1 MISVNGDPLGVCKDG
16 ERECERKDEVGR
28 EKDRQIERSMT
39 NNRGCGQTETRSV
52 RKECDG
58 VAIWCGNMIRS
69 VEKVRCRGTVI
80 YGKIMVKNR

>member
-1 MISVNGDPLGVCKDG
+1 MISVNGDPPGVCKDG
-16 ERECERKDEVGR
+16 ERESVRKDEVER

-39 NNRGCGQTETRSV
+39 NNKGGGQTETRSV

-69 VEKVRCRGTVI
+69 VVEEWGRG
-80 YGKIMVKNR
+80 